1 MVDRGF
7 QPAIGKARLEG
18 QLTHGSLFAGIGG
31 FDLGFER
38 AGIKTVWQVE
48 IDPFCR
54 KVLEKHWPKLEK
66 FADVEQMCYLED
78 SHAKTLAS
86 LDTEPDWT
94 ESALDFGGN
103 TYEPFAWFDPN
114 FATVENVAALLQRGM
129 GTVLGDLA
137 RIGYDSQWSR
147 LSACAFGATHMRQ
160 RVFIVAHPHSLN
172 GRPRF
177 RDSYARAFRP
187 LQTFDGFESAR
198 AGSRLRLANPSE
210 LYRGADGITFG
221 MDRNRGIGNMVY
233 PQIAEWIGRRI
244 VACHE
249 QTL

>member
-1 MVDRGF
+1 M
-7 QPAIGKARLEG
+7 GKITG
-18 QLTHGSLFAGIGG
+18 ISWTDHTFNPWWGCTKVSPGCDHCFADAFDKRVGG
-31 FDLGFER
+31 NHWGKGVPRRTFG
-38 AGIKTVWQVE
+38 
-48 IDPFCR
+48 
-54 KVLEKHWPKLEK
+54 EKHW
-66 FADVEQMCYLED
+66 D
-78 SHAKTLAS
+78 
-86 LDTEPDWT
+86 EPLKW
-94 ESALDFGGN
+94 N
-103 TYEPFAWFDPN
+103 K
-114 FATVENVAALLQRGM
+114 VAE
-129 GTVLGDLA
+129 DLA

-221 MDRNRGIGNMVY
+221 MDRNRGIGNMAY